1 MAMRY
6 RSHSG
11 SEFANY
17 WNMSVTEP
25 MDRRPTRIRSKG
37 EPSKG
42 RINLRLE
49 TTWAKTSKAR
59 ARDLG
64 DTAPRRAL
72 PSRRHIT
79 GLCAATE
86 ESCWV
91 LYSQRG
97 TALRR
102 ALLPWV
108 LYSQRGTALR
118 RALLPERPRTAPCST
133 ARETPECAALRAT
146 GKHPGK
152 HDRTGPLFP

>member
-1 MAMRY
+1 MGRGTVAYLVVRH

-17 WNMSVTEP
+17 WDMSVTEP
-25 MDRRPTRIRSKG
+25 MDRMPTRIRSKG

-49 TTWAKTSKAR
+49 TTWAKTSEAR

-72 PSRRHIT
+72 QPRRHIT

-86 ESCWV
+86 EPYWV

-97 TALRR
+97 TAPRR
-102 ALLPWV
+102 AP
-108 LYSQRGTALR
+108 
-118 RALLPERPRTAPCST
+118 LPERHRTAPCSA
-133 ARETPECAALRAT
+133 AREAQQCAARHRKA
-146 GKHPGK
+146 PQ
-152 HDRTGPLFP
+152 